1 MFSLAVLAFLHS
13 NPPIATSTPS
23 TLLACRY
30 KCKWVLSLA
39 PYAPKSF
46 RSTPRSYLP
55 ELVFTILWCR
65 CIGRKTRSR
74 SPHPRVPSRANLGS
88 KPRSSSKVHTPQAP
102 DTSEPTTSLSA
113 SLSLSL
119 SLSLSVCPLRSCLG
133 SIKTKQVVGGV
144 QDATFPCVI
153 SVLGPIG
160 GELFPTISQ
169 QALFLVCFCLF
180 LHTTRVLYENKGSPS
195 FP

>member
-1 MFSLAVLAFLHS
+1 MFSLAMLAFLHS

-46 RSTPRSYLP
+46 RSNPLSYLP

-65 CIGRKTRSR
+65 CSGRKTRSR
-74 SPHPRVPSRANLGS
+74 SPHPRVPSRANLGFE
-88 KPRSSSKVHTPQAP
+88 AP
-102 DTSEPTTSLSA
+102 LVFESPHTTSPQPLNQRP
-113 SLSLSL
+113 LSLSL

-133 SIKTKQVVGGV
+133 SRWSVKTKQVVGGV
-144 QDATFPCVI
+144 QDATFPCLI

-160 GELFPTISQ
+160 GELFQTISQ
-169 QALFLVCFCLF
+169 QALFLVCVFVCFFFTQHAFC
-180 LHTTRVLYENKGSPS
+180 TRTFPS